1 MRPYLHEFLT
11 SAYAEYDIIVWC
23 KFFCYFFV
31 PEKSTNLE
39 MSMFELSSG
48 EWVMLK
54 DIIDN
59 WTEFC
64 V

>member
-1 MRPYLHEFLT
+1 LTDHRSVAETGTELMRPYLHEFLT

-48 EWVMLK
+48 E
-54 DIIDN
+54 
-59 WTEFC
+59 
-64 V
+64 